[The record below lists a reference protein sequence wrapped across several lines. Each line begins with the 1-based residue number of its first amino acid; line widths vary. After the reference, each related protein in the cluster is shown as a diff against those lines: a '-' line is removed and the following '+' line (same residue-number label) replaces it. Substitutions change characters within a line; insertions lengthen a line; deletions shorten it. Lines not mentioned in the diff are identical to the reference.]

1 VDDLGLVEAIDRFG
15 ERVVIGIADAAD
27 RRLDAGLGQALGIFD
42 RDVLRAAVRMV
53 DEAAAMHRPPRVQ
66 RLLERIEHEAR
77 MRAAR
82 HPPADD
88 AAGIGV
94 DDKGDIDEA
103 GPGGD
108 IGEIGHPQRI
118 RARRLELAIDVV
130 ERARRGPVAHRGAH
144 GLTPSDADRPANVRK
159 AWDVA
164 GVRLRRL
171 VPVCRPDTSLPDVQ
185 MMTDPFRLLRS
196 PSTSEPAYLAWCAR
210 STRFGSNSAER
221 VGARPGL
228 PLL

>member
-1 VDDLGLVEAIDRFG
+1 M
-15 ERVVIGIADAAD
+15 
-27 RRLDAGLGQALGIFD
+27 RRPA
-42 RDVLRAAVRMV
+42 
-53 DEAAAMHRPPRVQ
+53 
-66 RLLERIEHEAR
+66 
-77 MRAAR
+77 

-88 AAGIGV
+88 PAGIGV

-196 PSTSEPAYLAWCAR
+196 PSTSEPAYLAWCAGLLDLDQIAQR
-210 STRFGSNSAER
+210 ELAHDRAYHCCSLLPRLGTRRKWRVHLVCGASAFER
-221 VGARPGL
+221 IIGAASCHPASARRRWPTPAACRRRHRDWEPRMRRCYRRENARHPDL
-228 PLL
+228 